1 MSYKEYRPTLAQ
13 LRTFVTIA
21 ETKHFGAAAAKL
33 SISQPSLSQALVA
46 IESGLG
52 VQLIERSTRR
62 VIVTPVGETLLPY
75 AKATLDASD
84 LFMAHAHGAVGTL
97 SGQLTIGIIP
107 TIAPY
112 ILPELLTL
120 VDQEYPELDLK
131 IIEDQ
136 TEHLTHMLRDGQIEC
151 AVLALPL
158 EDNNLEQLPLY
169 SENFHMVVKHNHEFA
184 GRKDLSLDS
193 LRHVDLY
200 LLDDGH
206 CLRDQIVDLCRQV
219 DVNPNNSRNADTRA
233 ASLTTLIQLV
243 SAGHGATLIPESAL
257 NVECGRPGVSIASF
271 APTVTAQRQVAL
283 VYRASAATREEEFG
297 KLGALISDAFK
308 RATAQ

>member
-21 ETKHFGAAAAKL
+21 ETRHFGAAAAKL

-75 AKATLDASD
+75 AKATLDAAD

-97 SGQLTIGIIP
+97 SGKLTIGMIP

-112 ILPELLTL
+112 ILPELLAL
-120 VDQEYPELDLK
+120 IEQEYPDLELK

-136 TEHLTHMLRDGQIEC
+136 TDHLTQMLRDGQLEC
-151 AVLALPL
+151 AVLALPI
-158 EDNNLEQLPLY
+158 EDTNLAQLSLY
-169 SENFHMVVKHNHEFA
+169 SENFHMVIKKDHPFA
-184 GRKDLSLDS
+184 GREDLGLES
-193 LRHVDLY
+193 LRDVDLY

-219 DVNPNNSRNADTRA
+219 DVNPKNSRNAETRA
-233 ASLTTLIQLV
+233 ASLTTVIQLV
-243 SAGHGATLIPESAL
+243 GAGHGATLIPESAL
-257 NVECGRPGVSIASF
+257 SVECERPGVSTASF
-271 APTVTAQRQVAL
+271 APEVTAQRQVGL

-297 KLGALISDAFK
+297 KLGALISSAFQ
-308 RATAQ
+308 RTIAH